1 MTFAGVISSLI
12 FLLSLGLI
20 FSEKVN
26 RTIVGFVGA
35 GLMVGIGIA
44 MGFYSESQAL
54 DAVILTPSVYYWG

>member
-1 MTFAGVISSLI
+1 MMFAGVISSLI

-35 GLMVGIGIA
+35 GLMVGMGIA
-44 MGFYSESQAL
+44 YGFL
-54 DAVILTPSVYYWG
+54 L